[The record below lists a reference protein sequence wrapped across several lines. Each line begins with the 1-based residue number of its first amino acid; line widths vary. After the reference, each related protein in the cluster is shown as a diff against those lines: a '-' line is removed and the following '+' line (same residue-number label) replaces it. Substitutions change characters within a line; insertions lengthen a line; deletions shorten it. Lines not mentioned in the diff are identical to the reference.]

1 MPVAPGQARRGRDG
15 PGQSW
20 LYGFSAS
27 DCRERAQKRRKD
39 TEQKQEGTTVVGPL
53 ALVRATLVRPWEIYD
68 QEVLALALAV
78 ALENANRMWRHQSSA
93 HLLCRR

>member
-1 MPVAPGQARRGRDG
+1 MNCINLPEATAAVFASCARPGQARQSRDG

-39 TEQKQEGTTVVGPL
+39 TEQRQEGTTVVGPL
-53 ALVRATLVRPWEIYD
+53 ALVRATASPAMGDI
-68 QEVLALALAV
+68 
-78 ALENANRMWRHQSSA
+78 
-93 HLLCRR
+93 